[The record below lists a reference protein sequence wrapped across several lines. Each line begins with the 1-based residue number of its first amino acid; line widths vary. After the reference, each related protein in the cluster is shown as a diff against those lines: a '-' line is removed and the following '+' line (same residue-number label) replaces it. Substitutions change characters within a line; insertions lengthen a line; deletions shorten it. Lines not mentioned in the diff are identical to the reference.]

1 MEPAVSNVSSLQ
13 SEHGAKLL
21 DDIDRLRSHGIS
33 RFVSLPQIIVVGDQ
47 SSGKSSVLEAITGVA
62 FPTNDGLCTRFA
74 TEVILRRS
82 RDEKASVRI
91 RPSANCSPQRLA
103 ELQKFYQ
110 ADIALDQVS
119 GLIAEATK
127 VMGIAEQVTFSED
140 VLELE
145 VSGPEQPHLTLV
157 DLPGIFHSTTAKQ
170 SEGDPALVTKIVQ
183 AYMKEQRS
191 IILAVISGKYD
202 YPVQRILGMLKEVDP
217 EGFRTM
223 GVITK
228 PDAIE
233 SESPNEQTF
242 LSLARNSE
250 RPLKL
255 GWHVLRNPSFTERRD
270 TSFDRDKTEAVFF
283 ANQAPW
289 NTLSS
294 GHVGVAALRLR
305 LGRLLFDHI
314 TSELPALVD
323 SLGKEIG
330 KCESI
335 LNHLGPQRS
344 SAEDQRE
351 YLTIIGQNFQSLAK
365 DGIDGV
371 YEDNYYLAAGQRL
384 RAKVQKAHTD
394 FATRMAKEGQRWL
407 ILPKIEFYHEVW
419 ETRGLVLPPEGPARP
434 IHRTDYIDKVCDL
447 LEENRGRELQ
457 GNYNPRLVRELFQRQ
472 SVSWERLAL
481 HHAHDVLGMV
491 RVFVEDLIEHVAGKE
506 RAYILHRELIEPK
519 ITEME
524 KDLEKKVDELLA
536 PHKTGYPMTL
546 NPDFAAAFAKLN
558 EADKARAEAL
568 DDDRQRMDL
577 LACSRLVDCMECY
590 YKVALGVFMDN
601 IAVLAIENCILSKV
615 EGLVSP
621 VKVSRM
627 SAEKLN
633 LLAGE
638 SPDDAHT
645 RRETLAKQKVLQDGL
660 ETCQKHVR
668 FRPRPPRIAETPS
681 KMGGSTASAAGS
693 MFGLSPSRSSVTSA
707 GLNPQ
712 TPATRS
718 SSTVATGA
726 GPEVRSTSHSPTPT
740 FSFTAGPSVSP
751 ELSDPFGN
759 WKPPTKSDE
768 LKNSASITA
777 RLRKHRTQNS
787 DIT

>member
-1 MEPAVSNVSSLQ
+1 MEPAVSSVSSLQ
-13 SEHGAKLL
+13 SEDGAKLL

-103 ELQKFYQ
+103 ELEKFHQ
-110 ADIALDQVS
+110 ADIALAQVS

-145 VSGPEQPHLTLV
+145 ISGPKQPHLTLV

-170 SEGDPALVTKIVQ
+170 SDGDPALVTKIVR

-202 YPVQRILGMLKEVDP
+202 YPVQQILGMLKEVDP
-217 EGFRTM
+217 DGFRTM

-233 SESPNEQTF
+233 QDSPNEQTF

-270 TSFDRDKTEAVFF
+270 TSFDRDKTEADFF
-283 ANQAPW
+283 ANRAPW

-294 GHVGVAALRLR
+294 DHVGVVALRLR

-314 TSELPALVD
+314 TFELPALVD
-323 SLGKEIG
+323 SIGKEIG
-330 KCESI
+330 KCKSI
-335 LNHLGPQRS
+335 LDHLGPQRS
-344 SAEDQRE
+344 STEDQRE
-351 YLTIIGQNFQSLAK
+351 YLTIIGQQFQGLAK
-365 DGIDGV
+365 DSVDGV
-371 YEDNYYLAAGQRL
+371 YADNYYLATGQRL
-384 RAKVQKAHTD
+384 RAKVQKAHAD
-394 FATRMAKEGQRWL
+394 FATRMTKEGQRWL
-407 ILPKIEFYHEVW
+407 ILPEIKFYQNTW
-419 ETRGLVLPPEGPARP
+419 ETDGLVLPPEGPARP
-434 IHRTDYIDKVCDL
+434 IHRTDYIEKVCGL

-457 GNYNPRLVRELFQRQ
+457 GNYNPLLVRELFQRQ

-481 HHAHDVLGMV
+481 HHAHDVLGLV
-491 RVFVEDLIEHVAGKE
+491 RVFVEDLIEYVAGKE
-506 RAYILHRELIEPK
+506 RGYILHRKLIDPE
-519 ITEME
+519 ITKME
-524 KDLEKKVDELLA
+524 KDLEEKVDELLA
-536 PHKTGYPMTL
+536 PHKKGYPMTL
-546 NPDFAAAFAKLN
+546 NPDFTAAFAKLN
-558 EADKARAEAL
+558 EADKARAETL
-568 DDDRQRMDL
+568 DDDRLKMDL

-615 EGLVSP
+615 AGLVSP

-627 SAEKLN
+627 PEEMLR

-645 RRETLAKQKVLQDGL
+645 RREALAKQKVLQDGL
-660 ETCQKHVR
+660 EICQKYVKW
-668 FRPRPPRIAETPS
+668 RPRPPRTAESPS
-681 KMGGSTASAAGS
+681 KIGDNTASTAGS
-693 MFGLSPSRSSVTSA
+693 MFGPSPSRSSVTSV

-712 TPATRS
+712 TPASRP
-718 SSTVATGA
+718 SSTVAIGA
-726 GPEVRSTSHSPTPT
+726 GPEIRSTSHSPTPT
-740 FSFTAGPSVSP
+740 FSLTAGPSVSP
-751 ELSDPFGN
+751 GLSDPFGN
-759 WKPPTKSDE
+759 WKPPAKSDE
-768 LKNSASITA
+768 LKNSTLNTA
-777 RLRKHRTQNS
+777 RPRKH
-787 DIT
+787 